1 MKIELKLDHSNPVP
15 GQPLVLRALL
25 RITGDAV
32 EEDAP
37 GEGAPGEGAP
47 GGRTRNPMKLALVLD
62 RSGSMSGAKLHYL
75 REAAALVLRRLR
87 SDDAVSVVTYDSDV
101 GILAAN
107 AVGPTAHNAAVTA
120 VNAIQPGG
128 MTNLSGG
135 WLQGRELLA
144 AGAGAAGPAGA
155 PGAAGAGGGGG
166 ATGTPPTG
174 SPQLRR
180 IILMTDGL
188 ANQGITSP
196 GALRGLCATAA
207 AQGIVTTTI
216 GFGADFNEDLLRA
229 MAEAGGGATWY
240 VENPDQAPGI
250 FEEELEGLL
259 GLAAQNVTV
268 TVRPSAAVQF
278 TALRHG
284 YPQTPVDGGVA
295 IQIGD
300 LYAKEPRLALME
312 FLLPAVGAG
321 AGAGAGAGP
330 DGIDEER
337 EVARLEVA
345 GHVIRSD
352 GGVEHRVVSLPVRL
366 RVGEAPRVDAEV
378 QQTVLLLE
386 GARARDE
393 ALERQARGDWQGAV
407 GVLRKARN
415 AFQELGDSPEADREA
430 QDLDLMASRVE
441 EHAGF
446 DALDLKYMKQRA
458 WDDRRSRA
466 AAKELYSRG
475 GQK

>member
-1 MKIELKLDHSNPVP
+1 
-15 GQPLVLRALL
+15 
-25 RITGDAV
+25 
-32 EEDAP
+32 
-37 GEGAPGEGAP
+37 
-47 GGRTRNPMKLALVLD
+47 MKLALVLD

-107 AVGPTAHNAAVTA
+107 AVGPAAHNAAVTA

-144 AGAGAAGPAGA
+144 AGTATPGA
-155 PGAAGAGGGGG
+155 PATPG

-180 IILMTDGL
+180 LILMTDGL

-312 FLLPAVGAG
+312 FLLPAVNGGAG
-321 AGAGAGAGP
+321 
-330 DGIDEER
+330 GIDEEI

-378 QQTVLLLE
+378 QQTALLLE

-407 GVLRKARN
+407 GVLREARN

-475 GQK
+475 GEK

>member
-1 MKIELKLDHSNPVP
+1 VKIELKLDHSTPVP
-15 GQPLVLRALL
+15 GQPLELRALL
-25 RITGDAV
+25 RITGDALP
-32 EEDAP
+32 DD
-37 GEGAPGEGAP
+37 AP

-107 AVGPTAHNAAVTA
+107 AVGPAAHNAAVTA
-120 VNAIQPGG
+120 VNSIQPGG

-144 AGAGAAGPAGA
+144 AGAAGA
-155 PGAAGAGGGGG
+155 PGAPGAPGPGGTEG
-166 ATGTPPTG
+166 ATGTPSAG

-180 IILMTDGL
+180 LILMTDGL

-284 YPQTPVDGGVA
+284 YPQAPVEGGVA
-295 IQIGD
+295 IQVGD

-312 FLLPAVGAG
+312 FLLPAVGGG
-321 AGAGAGAGP
+321 AGAGQGAGEGAGAG
-330 DGIDEER
+330 DIDEER
-337 EVARLEVA
+337 EVARIEVA
-345 GHVIRSD
+345 GHVIRED
-352 GGVEHRVVSLPVRL
+352 GGVEHRVVSLPVRF
-366 RVGEAPRVDAEV
+366 RIGEAPRVDAEV

-393 ALERQARGDWQGAV
+393 AMERQARGDWRGAAQ
-407 GVLRKARN
+407 VLREARDL
-415 AFQELGDSPEADREA
+415 FQELGDSPEADREA
-430 QDLDLMASRVE
+430 EDLDLMADRVE
-441 EHAGF
+441 ANAGF
-446 DALDLKYMKQRA
+446 DAMDAKYMKQRA

-466 AAKELYSRG
+466 SAKELYSR
-475 GQK
+475 